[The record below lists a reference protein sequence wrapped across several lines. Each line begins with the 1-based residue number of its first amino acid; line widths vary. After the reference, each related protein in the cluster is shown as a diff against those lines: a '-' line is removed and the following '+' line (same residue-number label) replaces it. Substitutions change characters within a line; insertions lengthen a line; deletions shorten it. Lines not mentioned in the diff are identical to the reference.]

1 MLALVFTACSSEGII
16 NTDEPEINSGEKAQL
31 CISAVAPGSQNF
43 VTSSRATVDDTEA
56 ESEVK
61 NLNVYIF
68 RTDNEHCYSMYRF
81 GENHTAYTEGSNGSK
96 NCVIEI
102 PDDLIGETVN
112 IAILGNRTTGLNLSA
127 NNYTQFLAN
136 AALTAVTDNTSASSS
151 LVKDGFP
158 MSCILENVVLK
169 KEGVKVEATLVR
181 TVARIDIFN
190 NTPNLTVTGATLLN
204 VNDKGMFFRGTG
216 TVNIPT
222 DATKIMMK
230 PISAYETLLQGGI
243 AFTPVEGGTA
253 DAIREAN
260 SNIAF
265 YLNESEVTDLA
276 SSPIVKID
284 YKVGFNGADTEGSI
298 EIPFKTAEGT
308 YFNAVR
314 NHLYTVQ
321 LGDGTAA
328 GPDDLRAV
336 VVPQDWNA
344 IEIDDQV
351 NPDEEKV
358 NS

>member
-31 CISAVAPGSQNF
+31 CISAVAPGSQNI

-61 NLNVYIF
+61 TLNVYIF
-68 RTDNEHCYSMYRF
+68 KADGTHHGMYRF
-81 GENHTAYTEGSNGSK
+81 GENNTAYTEGSNGSK

-102 PDDLIGETVN
+102 PDNLIGQTVN
-112 IAILGNRTTGLNLSA
+112 IAILGNRTTGLNPTALS
-127 NNYTQFLAN
+127 YSQFLAQ
-136 AALTAVTDNTSASSS
+136 ATLTAVTDNTSASSS

-158 MSCILENVVLK
+158 MSCIIENVALK
-169 KEGVKVEATLVR
+169 KEGVKVEATLER

-216 TVNIPT
+216 AVNIPT

-230 PISAYETLLQGGI
+230 PISAYETLLQSGI

-265 YLNESEVTDLA
+265 YLNESEVTDLS

-284 YKVGFNGADTEGSI
+284 YKVGFNGAETEGSI